1 MFEIINITFPES
13 SLNTVIAQIQDKGF
27 WSGDVT
33 VELHPNKEA
42 PFHLLP
48 VVKNVKSFY
57 WEADFALVP
66 GVIVRDFL
74 KEQSNE

>member
-1 MFEIINITFPES
+1 M
-13 SLNTVIAQIQDKGF
+13 

-48 VVKNVKSFY
+48 VLKNIKSFY

-74 KEQSNE
+74 KEKANE